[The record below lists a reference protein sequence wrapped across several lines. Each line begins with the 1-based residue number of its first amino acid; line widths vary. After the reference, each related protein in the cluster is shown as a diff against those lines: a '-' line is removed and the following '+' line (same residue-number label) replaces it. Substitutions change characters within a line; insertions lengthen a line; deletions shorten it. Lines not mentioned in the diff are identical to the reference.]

1 MKIQYLGHASFLIET
16 NGKNIVIDPYIT
28 ANPLAKHVNINQIHT
43 EYLLITHAHNDHILD
58 VETLAKNSNS
68 VVISNYEIVNY
79 FEKKGLKGHPMNMGG
94 SWSFDF
100 GKIHMVNALHSS
112 SFPDGSYGGNPAGY
126 VLEAEGKLVY
136 IAGDSA
142 LTYDMKLIPELIGK
156 IDIALLP
163 LGDNFTMGIN
173 SAVKAAEFVQTNK
186 VIASHFDTF
195 GYIKIDHQQAISSF
209 RNSGKELILLKI
221 GETYSI

>member
-28 ANPLAKHVNINQIHT
+28 ANQLAKHININQIHAD
-43 EYLLITHAHNDHILD
+43 YILVTHAHNDHILD

-126 VLEAEGKLVY
+126 VLEAEGKMVY
-136 IAGDSA
+136 IAGDTA

>member
-28 ANPLAKHVNINQIHT
+28 ANPLAKHININQIRT

-136 IAGDSA
+136 IAGDTA
-142 LTYDMKLIPELIGK
+142 LTYDMKLIPEFIGI